1 MRRRSVAILVAAT
14 ACWGS
19 AAPASK
25 FALSGGFG
33 PLTLLSLE
41 LAIAA
46 GLLWGAVALRRWR
59 YGVPILGP
67 RRIYAL
73 LGLFEPGLAYAGLT
87 FGLTYTSAVNGS
99 LLGGLEGLFVVVL
112 AVVLL
117 HERLRRRGLLALAA
131 ATVGVV
137 MVGAAHASLG
147 AGKGD
152 LLIVAGVLAAAG
164 YVLLAGRLGVDTDA
178 VSMTA
183 WQFTFGLLFTLPFL
197 VLRWGLGF
205 EATPAHIRPSAWL
218 AAFMVGG
225 AGFTASFLLYNSV
238 VTKVAASV
246 SGIML
251 NLIPLFGLAAAVVVL
266 GEPATTLQVI
276 GGLLIVV
283 GVSLFPPEDSDS
295 CPAGPNL
302 RPLTST

>member
-1 MRRRSVAILVAAT
+1 MRRRSVVILVAAT

-19 AAPASK
+19 AAPATK
-25 FALSGGFG
+25 FALSGFG

-41 LAIAA
+41 LTIAA
-46 GLLWGAVALRRWR
+46 GLLWAAVALRRWR

-87 FGLTYTSAVNGS
+87 FGLTYASAVNGS
-99 LLGGLEGLFVVVL
+99 LLGGLEGFFVVVL
-112 AVVLL
+112 AAVVL

-137 MVGAAHASLG
+137 MVAAAHASLR

-152 LLIVAGVLAAAG
+152 LLIVAGVLAAAV
-164 YVLLAGRLGVDTDA
+164 YVLLAGRLGVDTDP

-205 EATPAHIRPSAWL
+205 EAMPAHIRPSAWL
-218 AAFMVGG
+218 AAFMVGA
-225 AGFTASFLLYNSV
+225 AGFTVSFLLYNSV

-251 NLIPLFGLAAAVVVL
+251 NLIPLFGLAAAVIVL
-266 GEPATTLQVI
+266 GEPASTLQVM

-283 GVSLFPPEDSDS
+283 GVSLFPPEDSES
-295 CPAGPNL
+295 RPVAPNF
-302 RPLTST
+302 RPMTST